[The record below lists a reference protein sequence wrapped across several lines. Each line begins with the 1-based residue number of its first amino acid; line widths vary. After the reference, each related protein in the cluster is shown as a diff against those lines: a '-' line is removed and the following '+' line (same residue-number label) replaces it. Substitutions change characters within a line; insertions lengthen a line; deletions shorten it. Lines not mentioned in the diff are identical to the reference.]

1 MEDLVAG
8 VWGECLLEVKRSE
21 GRGSSTGELV
31 KGTDGALH
39 VVCGGGWDHGAAG
52 VAQAGQVRW
61 LRWRVFVR
69 QLLANGAVVVERGWL
84 DKGFAGVRETT
95 LLAKVQASLLPR

>member
-8 VWGECLLEVKRSE
+8 VWGECLLKVQRSQ

-39 VVCGGGWDHGAAG
+39 VVCGGGWNHGAAG

-61 LRWRVFVR
+61 LCWRVFVPE
-69 QLLANGAVVVERGWL
+69 LLANSAVVVKRGWL
-84 DKGFAGVRETT
+84 DKSFAGVRVTT
-95 LLAKVQASLLPR
+95 LLAKVEAALLL